1 MANDDLDLRKAEV
14 VRFKISCII
23 KEGKK
28 RYRLLIVERR
38 DFDVY
43 CFIPHLWIH
52 YSFHSSG
59 KIYFRTEAKVAK
71 PEDQP
76 PVILMPGQA
85 GTPIY
90 SSQQKSSSPVGW
102 QCNSIR
108 DLDRAEGIFIA
119 VFAGLDLLSR
129 NYQEFNRNT
138 GSYFLI
144 DRDLLPQNAYAIQIG
159 VWAIPTRNPFS
170 FHYEHPNIP
179 AHLLYKVEQYEP
191 QIWIYAEPL
200 LE

>member
-1 MANDDLDLRKAEV
+1 MSPKSEV
-14 VRFKISCII
+14 VRFKISFLI

-43 CFIPHLWIH
+43 CFIPHLGTH
-52 YSFHSSG
+52 YSFHNSG
-59 KIYFRTEAKVAK
+59 KIYFRPEGKIVQ

-85 GTPIY
+85 GRPIY
-90 SSQQKSSSPVGW
+90 SSQQKSSLPIGW

-108 DLDRAEGIFIA
+108 DLGRAEGIFTAI
-119 VFAGLDLLSR
+119 FAGIELLNQS
-129 NYQEFNRNT
+129 YQEFKRNT
-138 GSYFLI
+138 KDYFLI
-144 DRDLLPQNAYAIQIG
+144 DKDLLPQNTYAIQIG
-159 VWAIPTRNPFS
+159 VWAIPTRNPAS

-200 LE
+200 SEQAN

>member
-1 MANDDLDLRKAEV
+1 MSSESEV
-14 VRFKISCII
+14 IRFKISVLI
-23 KEGKK
+23 KEDTE

-43 CFIPHLWIH
+43 CFIPCLGMH
-52 YSFHSSG
+52 YSFHKSG
-59 KIYFRTEAKVAK
+59 KIYFRPEAKVPK
-71 PEDQP
+71 PEEQP

-90 SSQQKSSSPVGW
+90 TGGRKGSSPIGY

-108 DLDRAEGIFIA
+108 DLGRADGIFTAI
-119 VFAGLDLLSR
+119 FGIESLSQG
-129 NYQEFNRNT
+129 YQKFNRNT
-138 GSYFLI
+138 KEYFVI
-144 DRDLLPQNAYAIQIG
+144 DKDLLPQNTHAVQIG
-159 VWAIPTRNPFS
+159 VWAVPTRNPVS
-170 FHYEHPNIP
+170 FHYDHPNIP

-200 LE
+200 SSP